1 MPAVS
6 APRDVAH
13 RDLVEHLARTTP
25 LAAGQVARVVAEVV
39 DYFGET
45 AEAYV
50 RRRHREL
57 QAEGLANDAIFARVG
72 TELRDRRVRAPA
84 LSPRQL
90 RRMVYG

>member
-1 MPAVS
+1 MRTVRAASDDP
-6 APRDVAH
+6 H
-13 RDLVEHLARTTP
+13 RDLVEHLARSTP
-25 LAAGQVARVVAEVV
+25 LAPAQVARVVAEVV

-57 QAEGLANDAIFARVG
+57 KSEGLTNDAIFARVG
-72 TELRDRRVRAPA
+72 DELRERRVRVPE
-84 LSPRQL
+84 LSARQL

>member
-1 MPAVS
+1 MRAVH
-6 APRDVAH
+6 APEDDSH
-13 RDLVEHLARTTP
+13 RELVEHLARSTP
-25 LAAGQVARVVAEVV
+25 LAPAQVARVVAEVV

-57 QAEGLANDAIFARVG
+57 KGEGLTNDAIFALVG
-72 TELRDRRVRAPA
+72 EELRERPVRVPE
-84 LSPRQL
+84 LSARQL

>member
-1 MPAVS
+1 MRAVHV
-6 APRDVAH
+6 PGDDPH

-25 LAAGQVARVVAEVV
+25 LAPAQVARVVSEVV
-39 DYFGET
+39 DYFDET

-57 QAEGLANDAIFARVG
+57 KGDGLTNDAIFTRVG
-72 TELRDRRVRAPA
+72 EELRARRVRVPE
-84 LSPRQL
+84 LSARQL

>member
-1 MPAVS
+1 MRAVHV
-6 APRDVAH
+6 PTDDPH
-13 RDLVEHLARTTP
+13 RDLVEHLARSTP
-25 LAAGQVARVVAEVV
+25 LAPAQVARVVAEVV

-57 QAEGLANDAIFARVG
+57 KDEGLTNDAIFARVG
-72 TELRDRRVRAPA
+72 DELRARPVRAGE
-84 LSPRQL
+84 LSARQL